1 MAALH
6 IDRVGG
12 LADISTFEDI
22 QISLWTIFL
31 HRGIRSLL
39 AKKQYAGCVNN
50 DKWRTLAKF
59 Q

>member
-22 QISLWTIFL
+22 QISL
-31 HRGIRSLL
+31 
-39 AKKQYAGCVNN
+39 
-50 DKWRTLAKF
+50 
-59 Q
+59 